1 MKVYLVIKEYSDYD
15 AHSFEI
21 MKAFYD
27 EEKARA
33 YADKYDKELTFQE
46 KVEKSCD
53 DYHVSNDII
62 SLYDGAPKFDLERP
76 RIDRNRKH
84 DKEYIKEHEKACH
97 KWTAERNKWHREIDQ
112 PFRVELNEKLT
123 ALMEAFKKSQ
133 VEIHQNSY
141 VARPEDDNWSFS
153 VQAIEIED

>member
-1 MKVYLVIKEYSDYD
+1 MKVYLAIKEYSDYD
-15 AHSFEI
+15 AHSYEI

-33 YADKYDKELTFQE
+33 YADKYNKELTFQE
-46 KVEKSCD
+46 KVDKSCD
-53 DYHVSNDII
+53 EYRCSEEIMGLH
-62 SLYDGAPKFDLERP
+62 DGAPKFELERP
-76 RIDRNRKH
+76 RIDQNRKH

-97 KWTAERNKWHREIDQ
+97 KWSAERNKWAREVHG
-112 PFRVELNEKLT
+112 PFWVELNEKIA

-133 VEIHQNSY
+133 VEIHQHSY